1 MILSRYL
8 ARRFLRM
15 LLLIAAVF
23 VAILFLID
31 VIEQIRRFGDE
42 GLGLGR
48 VAFLAA
54 LNIAGSVYGI
64 LPLITLLAAIALF
77 VALSRT
83 SELIAMRAAG
93 RSGLRIVAAPAV
105 AAALAGVLAV
115 MVLNPIV
122 AATSK
127 RYDAASANAGTGI
140 GQAVSV
146 GRGAV
151 WMRQGTRGA
160 ADGAR
165 PARSDRA
172 DDPSAPPAAG
182 ADDARRVVA
191 QGGQIVIRAARASPD
206 ATALFDATF
215 LIFDA
220 DLGPV
225 RRIEARSAR
234 LGDGRWTLSGVKEWP
249 LDAPNPE
256 RAARTGEQLTLPT
269 ELTAARIR
277 DGFGAPQAV
286 PVWQLPDFIAG
297 LERAGFSGLRH
308 RVWLMQEL
316 ARPALMAAM
325 VLLAAVFTMRPP
337 RGRRTGVLV
346 LGAFAAGVGLFFL
359 RNLAQVMGEA
369 GQVPAAAAAFAPPSA
384 AALLALAALLRL
396 EDG

>member
-15 LLLIAAVF
+15 LLLITAVF

-127 RYDAASANAGTGI
+127 RYDAASANAGAGV

-165 PARSDRA
+165 RDRSV
-172 DDPSAPPAAG
+172 G

>member
-1 MILSRYL
+1 MILPQYL

-15 LLLIAAVF
+15 LLLIGAVF

-31 VIEQIRRFGDE
+31 VIEQIRRFGDQ

-54 LNIAGSVYGI
+54 LNIAGSVYAI

-77 VALSRT
+77 IALSRT
-83 SELIAMRAAG
+83 SELVAMRAAG

-115 MVLNPIV
+115 MILNPIV
-122 AATSK
+122 AATTK

-151 WMRQGTRGA
+151 WMRQGTQGPAGA
-160 ADGAR
+160 AAT
-165 PARSDRA
+165 
-172 DDPSAPPAAG
+172 PPAPENPATRPVTST
-182 ADDARRVVA
+182 DDAGRVLA

-215 LIFDA
+215 LVFDA

-234 LGDGRWTLSGVKEWP
+234 LDDGRWTLSGVKEWP

-256 RAARTGEQLTLPT
+256 RAARTVEQLTLPT

-277 DGFGAPQAV
+277 DGFGAPEAV

-297 LERAGFSGLRH
+297 LERAGFSGQRH

-316 ARPALMAAM
+316 ARPAMMAAM
-325 VLLAAVFTMRPP
+325 VLLAAVFTMRPQ

-346 LGAFAAGVGLFFL
+346 LAAFAAGVGLFFL
-359 RNLAQVMGEA
+359 RNLAQVMGET

-384 AALLALAALLRL
+384 AVLLALAALLRL